1 MKFKSRWRWIKKIRL
16 RIDSTNS
23 SIYRTNEWNSGRKR
37 NTYTDDNWMTSI
49 KVENKWFNTRMIY
62 LKSGKKEQVRSY
74 LEGETE
80 RIQCWYWNVNKP
92 INLIDSFHQWKI
104 VEKIQQ
110 NQCRMSEKTRKYSEK
125 RSNSFFFSSWLIRRH
140 EKQNDCIRHMENIH
154 PHHHETDHI
163 SIAS

>member
-16 RIDSTNS
+16 MIDSTNS

-49 KVENKWFNTRMIY
+49 EVENKWFNTRMIY
-62 LKSGKKEQVRSY
+62 LKSGKKREQARSY

-92 INLIDSFHQWKI
+92 INWQFSSMENCRKNPNKISVEWVKKQENILKKDLIL
-104 VEKIQQ
+104 
-110 NQCRMSEKTRKYSEK
+110 
-125 RSNSFFFSSWLIRRH
+125 SFFLLDLFEDTKNKMIVSDTWKTFILTIMKLI
-140 EKQNDCIRHMENIH
+140 IYL
-154 PHHHETDHI
+154 
-163 SIAS
+163 